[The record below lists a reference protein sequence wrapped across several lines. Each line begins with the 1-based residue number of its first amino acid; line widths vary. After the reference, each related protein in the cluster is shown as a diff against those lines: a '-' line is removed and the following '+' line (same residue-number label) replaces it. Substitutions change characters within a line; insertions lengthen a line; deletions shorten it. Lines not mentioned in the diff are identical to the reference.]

1 MNTYHCRFCDTEL
14 KHTFVDL
21 GMAPPCNKLVKPD
34 NYDEPEKIYP
44 LHAYVCSKCFLVQVP
59 AVVKAEDLFD
69 SEYAYFS
76 GFSQTWLKHCSDYVD
91 MVVDRFK
98 LNPTNTVLEI
108 ASNDGSLLQYFKERD
123 IPCLGVEPTENT
135 AHVARAKGIPTV
147 GVFFTEEN
155 ARILRDAYG
164 PKDLIIGNNVLAHV
178 PDINDFVRGM
188 KLMLADEGIITMEF
202 PSLTKLM
209 EHGLWDT
216 IYHEHFSYLSFTTVH
231 EIFLKHGL
239 QIFDVQEL
247 PTHGGSIRI
256 FARHV
261 ENEYWFL
268 TDAYFR
274 MLEAERPT
282 RYLGYYTYF
291 SEQVKQSKRD
301 ILEWFTYEKN
311 DGKSIA
317 GFGAPGKGNT
327 LLNYCGIRTDFID
340 FVVDE
345 SPYKQGLFLPGSRIP
360 ILHPDAIKEQKP
372 DYVIIM
378 PWNWTAEIQAKL
390 SYITQWG
397 GKCVVLLPDPRVL

>member
-1 MNTYHCRFCDTEL
+1 MNTHNCRFCDTEL

-21 GMAPPCNKLVKPD
+21 GTAPPCNKLVKPE
-34 NYDEPEKIYP
+34 NYDDPEKIYP

-76 GFSQTWLKHCSDYVD
+76 GFSQSWLKHCEAYVD
-91 MVVDRFK
+91 MVVKRFK
-98 LNPTNTVLEI
+98 LTEASSVLEI
-108 ASNDGSLLQYFKERD
+108 ASNDGSLLQYFMQRG
-123 IPCLGVEPTENT
+123 IPCVGVEPTQNT
-135 AHVARAKGIPTV
+135 ALAAREKGIPTI
-147 GVFFTEEN
+147 GVFFTTDN
-155 ARILRDAYG
+155 AQQILDAQG
-164 PKDLIIGNNVLAHV
+164 PKDLILGNNVLAHV
-178 PDINDFVRGM
+178 PDINDFVQGM
-188 KLMLADEGIITMEF
+188 KVLLAPEGIITMEF
-202 PSLTKLM
+202 PTLTKLM

-239 QIFDVQEL
+239 QIFDVEEL

-282 RYLGYYTYF
+282 RHLGHYTYF
-291 SEQVKQSKRD
+291 PERVKQSKRD

-311 DGKSIA
+311 CGKTIA

-327 LLNYCGIRTDFID
+327 LLNYCGIRRDFID

-345 SPYKQGLFLPGSRIP
+345 SPHKQGLFLPGSRIP
-360 ILHPDAIKEQKP
+360 ILHPDAIKAEKP

-378 PWNWTAEIQAKL
+378 PWNWTDEIQAKL
-390 SYITQWG
+390 SYIGEWG
-397 GKCVVLLPDPRVL
+397 GKCVVLLPEPRVL

>member
-21 GMAPPCNKLVKPD
+21 GTAPPCNKLVKPD

-44 LHAYVCSKCFLVQVP
+44 LHAYVCAKCFLVQVP
-59 AVVKAEDLFD
+59 PVVKPEDLFD

-76 GFSQTWLKHCSDYVD
+76 GFSQSWLKHCREYVD
-91 MVVDRFK
+91 MAVNRFK
-98 LNPTNTVLEI
+98 LNPTSTVLEI

-135 AHVARAKGIPTV
+135 AHAARAKGIPTV
-147 GVFFTEEN
+147 SVFFTEEH

-188 KLMLADEGIITMEF
+188 KLLLADEGVITMEF
-202 PSLTKLM
+202 PSLIKLM

-247 PTHGGSIRI
+247 PTHGGSLRI

-274 MLEAERPT
+274 MLETERPT
-282 RYLGYYTYF
+282 RHLGHYTYF
-291 SEQVKQSKRD
+291 PERVKQSKRD

-311 DGKSIA
+311 CGKTIA

-327 LLNYCGIRTDFID
+327 LLNYCGIRRDFLE

-345 SPYKQGLFLPGSRIP
+345 SPHKQGLFLPGSRIP
-360 ILHPDAIKEQKP
+360 ILHPAAIKEERP

-378 PWNWTAEIQAKL
+378 PWNWTEEIQAKL
-390 SYITQWG
+390 SYIGEWG
-397 GKCVVLLPDPRVL
+397 GKCVVLLPEPRVL